1 MGMKKN
7 TLITT
12 TNMMTS
18 GRIVI
23 TLIYKLK
30 YYRSRQVTQMDYYV
44 FWYGLVPVA
53 SLIGLLVVLFVVM
66 KVISTGKHKRIMNEL
81 NSARPGDVRG
91 NAKLGFYPS
100 EDKGS
105 FGKESF
111 KMTFEDDGAVD
122 MSAFTLS
129 ATEREQRPQEL
140 VVEHQGQTA
149 QVKDF
154 NAVSN
159 NMVGYQQQGAAPPMA
174 GAPPSAPR
182 MPPQPPPV
190 QQPAQPMQPGFP
202 QAPQQV
208 PMQQGFAQAPQQVSM
223 QQGLP
228 QQQQPASPPPMQP
241 GTMPPPR

>member
-1 MGMKKN
+1 MN
-7 TLITT
+7 
-12 TNMMTS
+12 
-18 GRIVI
+18 
-23 TLIYKLK
+23 
-30 YYRSRQVTQMDYYV
+30 YYLFYYV
-44 FWYGLVPVA
+44 IVPGA

-91 NAKLGFYPS
+91 NVKLGFYPS

-129 ATEREQRPQEL
+129 ATEKEQRPQEM
-140 VVEHQGQTA
+140 VVEHQGETA

-159 NMVGYQQQGAAPPMA
+159 NMVGYQQQGAAAPAGVPPA
-174 GAPPSAPR
+174 APQ
-182 MPPQPPPV
+182 MPPQAPPM
-190 QQPAQPMQPGFP
+190 QQPAPPMQPGFAQP
-202 QAPQQV
+202 PQQV
-208 PMQQGFAQAPQQVSM
+208 PMQPGIY
-223 QQGLP
+223 
-228 QQQQPASPPPMQP
+228 QQQQPQQVVVNVNVPHGGHPPQQP
-241 GTMPPPR
+241 PQY